1 MPWGCVPREDLL
13 RLRRRQLSCGV
24 AAGPVR
30 LCAPPQE
37 QSEREH
43 LDPLG
48 CVLKNVVGWHVQCF
62 LSIHSTR
69 SHVSVIVDPDPCHF
83 RPLVV
88 ALLFHVSV
96 FVLVRGSLQFRRAS
110 HVSNCL

>member
-30 LCAPPQE
+30 LRAPSQE
-37 QSEREH
+37 LSEREH

-62 LSIHSTR
+62 LSTR
-69 SHVSVIVDPDPCHF
+69 SIKSHVSVIVDPDPCHF
-83 RPLVV
+83 RP
-88 ALLFHVSV
+88 
-96 FVLVRGSLQFRRAS
+96 
-110 HVSNCL
+110 